1 MREFLLLRILNL
13 GSKWSSLLE
22 VGIKLARE
30 EICNASIPITLLSDL
45 IELSSLQKCEQIF
58 AYVEDRLEVWKEPF
72 FLNSGKNAVLR
83 MCNGKVKLREMM
95 VKCDSTKL
103 FCRLIFFL
111 IFMIVILYTFH
122 FC

>member
-83 MCNGKVKLREMM
+83 MCNGKEKLREMI

-103 FCRLIFFL
+103 LFRLIFFF